1 MIFVALGDAGSGNP
15 TDFTEFT
22 RQSSLE
28 GFLGLLP
35 GISLVFFF
43 YGLVVLCNNF
53 KDVGNNE
60 PLYRLG
66 LSGAFFGILGILI
79 ATSLGAGVNL
89 DGITVDEGYESVLN
103 LAAGSIQ
110 TYMGIIFSIGATL
123 LALAVSSNKDGGL
136 KIFAYIVA
144 LVGVI
149 NVVVG
154 FINIL
159 DASTWETTFIVTPIS
174 YLIYSVWS
182 VTLGIDLVKNS
193 YTNNFVRS
201 SLKDRTTNKWS
212 GLFLIIDSESAFL
225 VFL

>member
-1 MIFVALGDAGSGNP
+1 MGNISANKLGGIGLIIGPGLATLLYLVIFVALGDAGSGNP

-43 YGLVVLCNNF
+43 YGLVVLGNNF
-53 KDVGNNE
+53 KDGGNNE

-79 ATSLGAGVNL
+79 ATSLGSGVNL

-110 TYMGIIFSIGATL
+110 TYMGIIFSLGATL

-144 LVGVI
+144 LVGVV

-159 DASTWETTFIVTPIS
+159 DASTWEATFIVTPIS

-182 VTLGIDLVKNS
+182 VTLGLDLVKKS
-193 YTNNFVRS
+193 
-201 SLKDRTTNKWS
+201 
-212 GLFLIIDSESAFL
+212 
-225 VFL
+225 

>member
-1 MIFVALGDAGSGNP
+1 MGNISANKLGGIGLIIGPGLATLLYLVIFVALGDAGSGNP

-43 YGLVVLCNNF
+43 YGLVVLGNNF
-53 KDVGNNE
+53 KNGGNNE

-66 LSGAFFGILGILI
+66 LSGVFFGILGILI

-89 DGITVDEGYESVLN
+89 EGITVGEGYESVLN

-136 KIFAYIVA
+136 KIFAYVVA

-182 VTLGIDLVKNS
+182 VTLGLDLVKKS
-193 YTNNFVRS
+193 
-201 SLKDRTTNKWS
+201 
-212 GLFLIIDSESAFL
+212 
-225 VFL
+225 

>member
-1 MIFVALGDAGSGNP
+1 MGNISANKLGGIGLIIGPGLATLLYLVIFVALGDAGSGNP

-43 YGLVVLCNNF
+43 YGLVVLGNNF
-53 KDVGNNE
+53 KDGGNNE

-66 LSGAFFGILGILI
+66 LSGVFFGILGILI

-110 TYMGIIFSIGATL
+110 TYMGIIFSLGATL

-144 LVGVI
+144 LVGVV

-159 DASTWETTFIVTPIS
+159 DASTWEATFIVTPIS

-182 VTLGIDLVKNS
+182 VTLGLDLVKKS
-193 YTNNFVRS
+193 
-201 SLKDRTTNKWS
+201 
-212 GLFLIIDSESAFL
+212 
-225 VFL
+225 

>member
-1 MIFVALGDAGSGNP
+1 MGNISANKLGGIGLIIGPGLATLLYLVIFVALGDAGSGNP

-43 YGLVVLCNNF
+43 YGLVVLGNNF
-53 KDVGNNE
+53 KNGGNNE

-110 TYMGIIFSIGATL
+110 TYMGIIFSLGATL

-174 YLIYSVWS
+174 YLIYSIWS
-182 VTLGIDLVKNS
+182 VTLGLDLVKKS
-193 YTNNFVRS
+193 
-201 SLKDRTTNKWS
+201 
-212 GLFLIIDSESAFL
+212 
-225 VFL
+225 

>member
-1 MIFVALGDAGSGNP
+1 MGNISANKLGGIGLIIGPGLATLLYLVIFVALGDAGSGNP

-43 YGLVVLCNNF
+43 YGLVVLGNNF
-53 KDVGNNE
+53 KDGGNNA

-103 LAAGSIQ
+103 LAAGSLQ

-182 VTLGIDLVKNS
+182 VTLGLDLVKKS
-193 YTNNFVRS
+193 
-201 SLKDRTTNKWS
+201 
-212 GLFLIIDSESAFL
+212 
-225 VFL
+225 

>member
-1 MIFVALGDAGSGNP
+1 MGNISANKLGGIGLIIGPGLATLLYLVIFVALGDAGSGNP

-43 YGLVVLCNNF
+43 YGLVVLGNNF
-53 KDVGNNE
+53 KDGGNNE

-110 TYMGIIFSIGATL
+110 TYMGIIFSLGATL

-182 VTLGIDLVKNS
+182 VTLGLDLVKKS
-193 YTNNFVRS
+193 
-201 SLKDRTTNKWS
+201 
-212 GLFLIIDSESAFL
+212 
-225 VFL
+225 

>member
-1 MIFVALGDAGSGNP
+1 MGNISANKLGGIGLIIGPGLATLLYLVIFVALGDAGSGNP

-43 YGLVVLCNNF
+43 YGLVVLGNNF
-53 KDVGNNE
+53 KDGGNNE

-89 DGITVDEGYESVLN
+89 EGITVDEGYESVLN

-144 LVGVI
+144 LVGVV
-149 NVVVG
+149 NVVVC

-159 DASTWETTFIVTPIS
+159 DASTWEATFIVTPIS

-182 VTLGIDLVKNS
+182 VTLGLDLVKKS
-193 YTNNFVRS
+193 
-201 SLKDRTTNKWS
+201 
-212 GLFLIIDSESAFL
+212 
-225 VFL
+225 

>member
-1 MIFVALGDAGSGNP
+1 MGNISANKLGGIGLIIGPGLATLLYLVIFVALGDAGSDNP

-35 GISLVFFF
+35 GIFLVFFF
-43 YGLVVLCNNF
+43 YGLVVLGNNF
-53 KDVGNNE
+53 KDGGNNE

-66 LSGAFFGILGILI
+66 LSGVFFGILGILI

-110 TYMGIIFSIGATL
+110 TYMGIIFSLGATL

-144 LVGVI
+144 LVGVV

-182 VTLGIDLVKNS
+182 VTLGLDLVKKS
-193 YTNNFVRS
+193 
-201 SLKDRTTNKWS
+201 
-212 GLFLIIDSESAFL
+212 
-225 VFL
+225 

>member
-1 MIFVALGDAGSGNP
+1 MGNISANKLGGIGLIIGPGLATLLYLVIFVALGDAGSGNP

-43 YGLVVLCNNF
+43 YGLVVLGNNF
-53 KDVGNNE
+53 KDGGNNE

-149 NVVVG
+149 NIVVG

-182 VTLGIDLVKNS
+182 VTLGLDLVKKS
-193 YTNNFVRS
+193 
-201 SLKDRTTNKWS
+201 
-212 GLFLIIDSESAFL
+212 
-225 VFL
+225 

>member
-1 MIFVALGDAGSGNP
+1 MGNISANKLGGIGLIIGPGLATLLYLVIFVALGDAGSGNP

-43 YGLVVLCNNF
+43 YGLVVLGNNF
-53 KDVGNNE
+53 KDGGNNE

-66 LSGAFFGILGILI
+66 LNGVFFGVLGILI

-89 DGITVDEGYESVLN
+89 DGITVDEGYESALN

-182 VTLGIDLVKNS
+182 VTLGLDLVKKS
-193 YTNNFVRS
+193 
-201 SLKDRTTNKWS
+201 
-212 GLFLIIDSESAFL
+212 
-225 VFL
+225 

>member
-1 MIFVALGDAGSGNP
+1 MGNISANKLGGIGLIIGPGLATLLYLVIFVALGDAGSGNP

-43 YGLVVLCNNF
+43 YGLVVLGNNF
-53 KDVGNNE
+53 KDGGNNE

-103 LAAGSIQ
+103 LAAGSIH

-136 KIFAYIVA
+136 KIFAYIVV

-149 NVVVG
+149 NVVDG

-182 VTLGIDLVKNS
+182 VTPGLDLVKKS
-193 YTNNFVRS
+193 
-201 SLKDRTTNKWS
+201 
-212 GLFLIIDSESAFL
+212 
-225 VFL
+225 

>member
-1 MIFVALGDAGSGNP
+1 MGNISANKLGGIGLIIGPGLATLLYLVIFVALGDAGSGNP

-43 YGLVVLCNNF
+43 YGLVVLGNNF
-53 KDVGNNE
+53 KDGGNNE

-79 ATSLGAGVNL
+79 GTSLGAGVNL

-182 VTLGIDLVKNS
+182 VTLGLDLVRKS
-193 YTNNFVRS
+193 
-201 SLKDRTTNKWS
+201 
-212 GLFLIIDSESAFL
+212 
-225 VFL
+225 

>member
-1 MIFVALGDAGSGNP
+1 MGNISANKLGGIGLIIGPGLATLFYIVIFVALGDAGSGNP

-43 YGLVVLCNNF
+43 YGLVVLGNNF
-53 KDVGNNE
+53 KDGGNNE

-66 LSGAFFGILGILI
+66 LSGVFFGILGILI

-110 TYMGIIFSIGATL
+110 TYMGIIFSLGATL

-144 LVGVI
+144 LVGVVY
-149 NVVVG
+149 VVVG

-182 VTLGIDLVKNS
+182 VTLGLELVKKS
-193 YTNNFVRS
+193 
-201 SLKDRTTNKWS
+201 
-212 GLFLIIDSESAFL
+212 
-225 VFL
+225 

>member
-1 MIFVALGDAGSGNP
+1 MGNISANKLGGIGLIIGPGLATLLYLVIFVALGDAGSGNP

-43 YGLVVLCNNF
+43 YGLVVLGNNF
-53 KDVGNNE
+53 KDGGNNE

-159 DASTWETTFIVTPIS
+159 DASTWEATFIVTPIS

-182 VTLGIDLVKNS
+182 VTLGLDLVKKS
-193 YTNNFVRS
+193 
-201 SLKDRTTNKWS
+201 
-212 GLFLIIDSESAFL
+212 
-225 VFL
+225 

>member
-1 MIFVALGDAGSGNP
+1 MGNISANKLGGIGLIIGPGLATFLYLVIFVALGYAGSGNP

-43 YGLVVLCNNF
+43 YGLVVLGNNF

-79 ATSLGAGVNL
+79 ATSLCAGVNL

-182 VTLGIDLVKNS
+182 VTLGLDLVKKS
-193 YTNNFVRS
+193 
-201 SLKDRTTNKWS
+201 
-212 GLFLIIDSESAFL
+212 
-225 VFL
+225 

>member
-1 MIFVALGDAGSGNP
+1 MGNISANKLGGIGLIIGPGLATLLYLVIFVALGDAGSGNP

-43 YGLVVLCNNF
+43 YGLVVLGNNF
-53 KDVGNNE
+53 KDGGNNE

-159 DASTWETTFIVTPIS
+159 DASTWESTFIVTPIS

-182 VTLGIDLVKNS
+182 VTLGLDLVKKS
-193 YTNNFVRS
+193 
-201 SLKDRTTNKWS
+201 
-212 GLFLIIDSESAFL
+212 
-225 VFL
+225 

>member
-1 MIFVALGDAGSGNP
+1 MGNISANKLGGIGLIIGPGLATLLYLVIFVALGDAGSVNP

-43 YGLVVLCNNF
+43 YGLVVLGNNF
-53 KDVGNNE
+53 KDGGNNE

-144 LVGVI
+144 LVGVV

-182 VTLGIDLVKNS
+182 VTLGLDLVKKS
-193 YTNNFVRS
+193 
-201 SLKDRTTNKWS
+201 
-212 GLFLIIDSESAFL
+212 
-225 VFL
+225 

>member
-1 MIFVALGDAGSGNP
+1 MGNISANKLGGICLIIGPGLATLLYLVIFVALGDAGSGNP

-22 RQSSLE
+22 KQSSLE

-35 GISLVFFF
+35 CISLVFFF
-43 YGLVVLCNNF
+43 YGLVVLGNNF
-53 KDVGNNE
+53 KDGGNNE

-182 VTLGIDLVKNS
+182 VTLGLDLVKKS
-193 YTNNFVRS
+193 
-201 SLKDRTTNKWS
+201 
-212 GLFLIIDSESAFL
+212 
-225 VFL
+225 

>member
-1 MIFVALGDAGSGNP
+1 MGNISANKLGGIGLIIGPGLATLLYLVIFVALGDAGSDNP

-43 YGLVVLCNNF
+43 YGLVVLGNNF
-53 KDVGNNE
+53 KDGGNNE

-110 TYMGIIFSIGATL
+110 TYMGIIFSLGATL

-144 LVGVI
+144 LVGVV

-159 DASTWETTFIVTPIS
+159 DASTWEATFIVTPIS

-182 VTLGIDLVKNS
+182 VTLGLDLVKKS
-193 YTNNFVRS
+193 
-201 SLKDRTTNKWS
+201 
-212 GLFLIIDSESAFL
+212 
-225 VFL
+225 

>member
-1 MIFVALGDAGSGNP
+1 MGNISANKLGGIGLIIGPGLATLLYLVIFVALGDAGSGNP

-43 YGLVVLCNNF
+43 YGLVVLGNNF
-53 KDVGNNE
+53 KNGGNNE

-66 LSGAFFGILGILI
+66 LSGVFFGILGILI

-89 DGITVDEGYESVLN
+89 EGITVDEGYESVLN

-136 KIFAYIVA
+136 KIFAYVVA

-182 VTLGIDLVKNS
+182 VTLGLDLVKKS
-193 YTNNFVRS
+193 
-201 SLKDRTTNKWS
+201 
-212 GLFLIIDSESAFL
+212 
-225 VFL
+225 

>member
-1 MIFVALGDAGSGNP
+1 MGNISANKLGGIGLIIGPGLATLLYLVIFVALGDAGSGNP

-43 YGLVVLCNNF
+43 YGLVVLGNNF
-53 KDVGNNE
+53 KDGGNNE

-182 VTLGIDLVKNS
+182 VTLGLDLVRKS
-193 YTNNFVRS
+193 
-201 SLKDRTTNKWS
+201 
-212 GLFLIIDSESAFL
+212 
-225 VFL
+225 

>member
-1 MIFVALGDAGSGNP
+1 MGNISANKLGGIGLIIGPGLATLLYLVIFVALGDAGSGNP

-43 YGLVVLCNNF
+43 YGLVVLGNNF
-53 KDVGNNE
+53 KDGGNNE

-182 VTLGIDLVKNS
+182 VTLGLDLVKKS
-193 YTNNFVRS
+193 
-201 SLKDRTTNKWS
+201 
-212 GLFLIIDSESAFL
+212 
-225 VFL
+225 